1 MTIVKC
7 VFLVALILTTL
18 TYLFVRK
25 KIKNVL
31 AIRIYFVLILFI
43 TNAILLGI
51 GAISWSIT
59 SYLINVY
66 LR

>member
-7 VFLVALILTTL
+7 VLLVTLILTAL
-18 TYLFVRK
+18 IYLFVRK
-25 KIKNVL
+25 KIKNVP
-31 AIRIYFVLILFI
+31 AIRIYFVIILFI

-51 GAISWSIT
+51 GAFSWSIT